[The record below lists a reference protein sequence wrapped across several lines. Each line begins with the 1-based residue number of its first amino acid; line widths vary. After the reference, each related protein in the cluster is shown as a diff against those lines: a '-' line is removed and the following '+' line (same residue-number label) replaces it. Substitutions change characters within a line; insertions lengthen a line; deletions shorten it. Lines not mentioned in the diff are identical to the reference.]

1 MYIMTKSLY
10 NINTIKESSKMYD
23 SDDPHDDVSFNQETF
38 WDWIRRRDREEN
50 EKQAYDNAA
59 TD

>member
-1 MYIMTKSLY
+1 MTKSLY

-50 EKQAYDNAA
+50 EKQACDNAA

>member
-1 MYIMTKSLY
+1 
-10 NINTIKESSKMYD
+10 MYD

-50 EKQAYDNAA
+50 EKQACDNAA

>member
-1 MYIMTKSLY
+1 
-10 NINTIKESSKMYD
+10 MYD

-50 EKQAYDNAA
+50 EKQAKNSKTEDES
-59 TD
+59 

>member
-1 MYIMTKSLY
+1 
-10 NINTIKESSKMYD
+10 MYD